1 MSEMSGKGKLVTSKQ
16 IEYEGDFAN
25 GKKHG
30 VGIEKFPDGRVYEG
44 EFFEDLKEGFGI
56 MNFNQNSN
64 IKRYIGF
71 WKNNVCEGNG

>member
-1 MSEMSGKGKLVTSKQ
+1 MNEMSGKGKLVTSNH
-16 IEYEGDFAN
+16 IEYEGDFVN

-30 VGIEKFPDGRVYEG
+30 VGTEKFPDGRVYEG

-56 MNFNQNSN
+56 MHFNQNSN
-64 IKRYIGF
+64 IKKYIGF